1 MDLCAKDRVISRGA
15 KNIMDVDEVMS
26 TGVNEVEFM
35 GLEDVNTS
43 IDLEE
48 LGFGLKRMGQSSSST
63 SVQPQRRKTREKNG
77 ITALIKQVVE
87 SFD

>member
-48 LGFGLKRMGQSSSST
+48 LGFGGGLRVETRPSSFINVLS
-63 SVQPQRRKTREKNG
+63 
-77 ITALIKQVVE
+77 
-87 SFD
+87 